1 MCRKPVTAH
10 GVCLLREFQEGG
22 WRLSPTFVIM
32 GFASADSD
40 HVVPGLPRACKM
52 TDHELLEQI
61 DIPVACPQDWWRMR
75 GDERTRHCKLCGKNV
90 HNLAA
95 MTSAEVVALIK
106 ENGGELCG
114 RVTRRAD
121 GTVVTA
127 DRGRWSGIPR
137 SRQFNIKDMMNL
149 IAVAAAFFAFLRFVI
164 FAPAIR
170 AGAISVR
177 PPRNRA
183 AAQCRRRR
191 TGRRSRARSLS

>member
-95 MTSAEVVALIK
+95 MTRQKWWHSSRRMVASSVAVSLEERTALLSPQIAA
-106 ENGGELCG
+106 GGPAS
-114 RVTRRAD
+114 RVPDSST
-121 GTVVTA
+121 
-127 DRGRWSGIPR
+127 
-137 SRQFNIKDMMNL
+137 SRI
-149 IAVAAAFFAFLRFVI
+149 
-164 FAPAIR
+164 
-170 AGAISVR
+170 
-177 PPRNRA
+177 
-183 AAQCRRRR
+183 
-191 TGRRSRARSLS
+191 